1 MLVAMNFLFWKQSR
15 SNATETLERPLEVV
29 EAKLT
34 VAAADTEAEA
44 VAVVGTVA
52 TAAVE
57 EIKDA
62 ATTVV
67 GVEDTA
73 DARTDFPTMKIEVVT
88 EMAMLNVTIEEAVE
102 ATAGT
107 IIVAAVV
114 ETMAGKVS
122 GAPVRQGWPVTW
134 IESLCDATDEVLF
147 VTQIPRQQQSQ
158 KYGHVKVVTK
168 NE

>member
-1 MLVAMNFLFWKQSR
+1 
-15 SNATETLERPLEVV
+15 
-29 EAKLT
+29 
-34 VAAADTEAEA
+34 
-44 VAVVGTVA
+44 
-52 TAAVE
+52 
-57 EIKDA
+57 
-62 ATTVV
+62 
-67 GVEDTA
+67 
-73 DARTDFPTMKIEVVT
+73 
-88 EMAMLNVTIEEAVE
+88 
-102 ATAGT
+102 
-107 IIVAAVV
+107 VAAVV